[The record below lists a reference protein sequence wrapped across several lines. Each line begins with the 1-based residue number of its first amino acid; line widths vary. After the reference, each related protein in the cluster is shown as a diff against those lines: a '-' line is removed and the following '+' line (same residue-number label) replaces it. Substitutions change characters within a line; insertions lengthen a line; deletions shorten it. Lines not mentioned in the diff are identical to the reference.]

1 MYNYLILRNYHMHLV
16 HSMVVVWRRY
26 SMRRIGLLIIIGLL
40 LLGFTGCS
48 VNTSNENNMEKEDE
62 YGEIDDEVVDSA
74 DPQVEKTFYESS
86 PSQDKDVHVINI
98 WIPWDSY
105 ADIINLFIDT
115 HPDFPYELRITDL
128 HQTNFDID
136 WELSDTLKNNGSGRF
151 DLPDIYIVDMVYA
164 NRYTQGDNYQYAAD
178 YRDLGIDVDKLLVEA
193 SIPKYFIDLC
203 TSPEGK
209 LVGLGYE
216 NTCEAFI
223 YRRSIAKEVW
233 QTDDP
238 EIVETI
244 IGPGW
249 EKFFEAAKD
258 LSAKNYSIC
267 SGVFDIWKSVANSA
281 DESWLVDDKLYID
294 PKREEFIDLAKE
306 LKENDFT
313 NNTRTWDDE
322 WYIDM
327 KGQGDKEVFAFFG
340 PLWFVEYVLSP
351 SCGGENIGEG
361 TYGDWAICKP
371 PMGSYWGGSIILAHK
386 DTKHKEAVGEI
397 IKWITLDTSETGF
410 QYLWANGADL
420 EIVNGVPLS
429 VRVANNFDEGM
440 DLLGGQD
447 IYDVYT
453 SVAEFTRGDNISMY
467 DESIDHHWLTQV
479 VEYIDGNKSKKQAIE
494 DFKQNIYDRA
504 DYYGIVLE

>member
-1 MYNYLILRNYHMHLV
+1 MHLV

-327 KGQGDKEVFAFFG
+327 KGQGD
-340 PLWFVEYVLSP
+340 
-351 SCGGENIGEG
+351 
-361 TYGDWAICKP
+361 
-371 PMGSYWGGSIILAHK
+371 
-386 DTKHKEAVGEI
+386 
-397 IKWITLDTSETGF
+397 
-410 QYLWANGADL
+410 
-420 EIVNGVPLS
+420 
-429 VRVANNFDEGM
+429 
-440 DLLGGQD
+440 
-447 IYDVYT
+447 
-453 SVAEFTRGDNISMY
+453 NISMY